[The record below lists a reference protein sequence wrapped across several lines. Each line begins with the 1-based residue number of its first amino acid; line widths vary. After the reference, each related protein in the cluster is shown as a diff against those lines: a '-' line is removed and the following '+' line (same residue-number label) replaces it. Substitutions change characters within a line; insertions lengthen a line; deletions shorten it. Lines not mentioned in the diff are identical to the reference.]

1 MTEEQLV
8 RIRLLSDRFHE
19 LHGLRIAL
27 FGAALVFSQTA
38 GLFIPS
44 SPPDLA
50 GGLMLFF
57 ALIVASPGLYRLKHY
72 YASTFGRQVRKA
84 PPRWKSW
91 MAFGVLGFAGPLLA
105 DFLPRGLVMPAL
117 ASALALWVAARDWPF
132 RGYYLLAPMAVG
144 LAFAAITAG
153 IGGLDPSRTLAVTYL
168 ALGLAMVPIGLLD
181 HRLLVT
187 LVNEARSAG
196 AAVSLAEPSRK

>member
-1 MTEEQLV
+1 MV
-8 RIRLLSDRFHE
+8 
-19 LHGLRIAL
+19 
-27 FGAALVFSQTA
+27 FGA
-38 GLFIPS
+38 
-44 SPPDLA
+44 
-50 GGLMLFF
+50 
-57 ALIVASPGLYRLKHY
+57 
-72 YASTFGRQVRKA
+72 
-84 PPRWKSW
+84 
-91 MAFGVLGFAGPLLA
+91 LGFATTLLA
-105 DFLPRGLVMPAL
+105 ESLPRGLEMPAV

-196 AAVSLAEPSRK
+196 AAVPLAEPSRK